1 MIQTPICSQTSLLY
15 FAFALGCGQRL
26 KGQGGERPSPAPCSA
41 LQLLS
46 GAPISADPQ
55 VQQHNTHAISRALPF
70 PESLVS
76 KAFLCGQEKCYKNT
90 RCERSRLVCS
100 HLSVPRSLRGLQGV
114 GGKRWKESSER
125 LLGMGAAW
133 EVLSLQIFP
142 FSLFIFNAPHQLFQH
157 CAVPLAS
164 WRLRYFVVQH
174 SACSKS

>member
-1 MIQTPICSQTSLLY
+1 MWGGARDSNPHLLTD
-15 FAFALGCGQRL
+15 FSASFCFRLGLWSAFERSR
-26 KGQGGERPSPAPCSA
+26 GERPSPAPCSA

-46 GAPISADPQ
+46 RAPISADPQ
-55 VQQHNTHAISRALPF
+55 VQQHNTHAISQALPF

-114 GGKRWKESSER
+114 GEKRWKESSER
-125 LLGMGAAW
+125 LLGMGADW

-142 FSLFIFNAPHQLFQH
+142 FSLFIFNASHQLF
-157 CAVPLAS
+157 
-164 WRLRYFVVQH
+164 
-174 SACSKS
+174 